1 MARVGPF
8 VALRYDPAVA
18 PPLSALTAPPYDVI
32 SEPNRARFVASS
44 PYNAVRLD
52 LAEGSDDPR
61 VDGNRYARAAELLA
75 SWEDARVLRRD
86 PSPSYYAYEATWPST
101 EDVVA
106 GGMRGV
112 FVALALEPWGGSV
125 VPHEETMPG
134 PVEDRLRLLRATGT
148 HLSAIYGTVGGPIP
162 ELDTLLDRVCVG
174 APAEDVTDEEHVRHR
189 VWPVSADEP
198 IATWLADE
206 DLLIADGHHRYT
218 TALAYRDE
226 RHTVDGPGPWDSIL
240 ALIVDAGTQHVPVL
254 PYHRVQITGRTP
266 VLEPVAGSRAELS
279 TMLNDDVGRVGVMA
293 PVGDGLAY
301 GVLELGGPPPAVR
314 ALHEKLLDEVAA
326 GDALRFTHSAADA
339 EEAVRDATAVAAYL
353 LAPTTSERVLAAIER
368 GERLPRK
375 STFFWPK
382 PRTGLLFMPVR

>member
-1 MARVGPF
+1 
-8 VALRYDPAVA
+8 
-18 PPLSALTAPPYDVI
+18 
-32 SEPNRARFVASS
+32 
-44 PYNAVRLD
+44 
-52 LAEGSDDPR
+52 
-61 VDGNRYARAAELLA
+61 
-75 SWEDARVLRRD
+75 
-86 PSPSYYAYEATWPST
+86 
-101 EDVVA
+101 
-106 GGMRGV
+106 
-112 FVALALEPWGGSV
+112 
-125 VPHEETMPG
+125 
-134 PVEDRLRLLRATGT
+134 
-148 HLSAIYGTVGGPIP
+148 
-162 ELDTLLDRVCVG
+162 
-174 APAEDVTDEEHVRHR
+174 
-189 VWPVSADEP
+189 
-198 IATWLADE
+198 
-206 DLLIADGHHRYT
+206 
-218 TALAYRDE
+218 
-226 RHTVDGPGPWDSIL
+226 
-240 ALIVDAGTQHVPVL
+240 VL